1 MPHDPELI
9 LAGRRVNNG
18 MPEVVAERLMN
29 VVGIGSGQSTRPR
42 ILVMGYTFKENCP
55 DARNSL
61 VSDLVE
67 SIAAKG
73 AAVAIYDPWVSKQ
86 STEIKHRSMLLK
98 EIKGLTFDGIAIAV
112 GHQMFREMGAE
123 KVIRMCGVTSCIFDV
138 KGIFGNQ
145 TGFQRL

>member
-1 MPHDPELI
+1 
-9 LAGRRVNNG
+9 
-18 MPEVVAERLMN
+18 MN
-29 VVGIGSGQSTRPR
+29 VVGGGSSQSAQPR

-67 SIAAKG
+67 SISAKG
-73 AAVAIYDPWVSKQ
+73 GDVAIYDPWVSKR
-86 STEIKHRSMLLK
+86 SIEIKHRSMLLD

-112 GHQMFREMGAE
+112 GHQAFREMGAE
-123 KVIRMCGVTSCIFDV
+123 AVIRMCGVPSCIFDV